1 MSTRGYIAI
10 QHDNGT
16 CEGFYNHFD
25 NYPTGTGMT
34 LLSTPG
40 CATGDLKAI
49 QKALDN
55 DEKDWV
61 FEHANWA
68 DAFSEGNSHGC
79 DWFYLRKRDVW
90 YCVAYYAEEFK
101 MIPVA
106 EAIAKEIE
114 TSKDEDYEY
123 LEEKI
128 QALREKYHLPKEE
141 E

>member
-1 MSTRGYIAI
+1 M
-10 QHDNGT
+10 
-16 CEGFYNHFD
+16 FD
-25 NYPTGTGMT
+25 
-34 LLSTPG
+34 
-40 CATGDLKAI
+40 
-49 QKALDN
+49 
-55 DEKDWV
+55 
-61 FEHANWA
+61 HANWA
-68 DAFSEGNSHGC
+68 DAFAEGRCHGC

-114 TSKDEDYEY
+114 TVKDEDCEY
-123 LEEKI
+123 LRETMEAKI